1 MKESLTPR
9 LCPLC
14 RAVGS
19 RAFEP
24 VGRGFF
30 AATGKEYRVARCRSC
45 DLVQQNPSWS
55 PAFYKG
61 LYEHHIYDPTG
72 QKFFPEQVERYREVA
87 NSIQQTILRARSS
100 FAGAKLLD
108 FGSYDGSFVSW
119 LGRFTDWG
127 RSVQFFGYDITLKD
141 IPKGARFFNSLA
153 AITRAKKRFD
163 VVTLNHVLEHLLD
176 PVETLADIRKRFL
189 RPGGSVIIEVPDIS
203 YVRRGDFSPFH
214 IQHVNYFTPHTLS
227 RTCNRAGLAVE
238 TLRTFQNYD
247 CGRDPLYPTVL
258 VVARTGDGALFDGA
272 DIRAAITANRKR
284 LSLALARLPSGSTL
298 AVVGCGDPLSQL
310 LPLIPKKVRLSGLF
324 DNNTDLHG
332 KTLLG
337 NLVRPVEEILRSDA
351 DTVLASMV
359 NERNCIMIEAQLRR
373 LGFKGTIIR
382 SFESA

>member
-1 MKESLTPR
+1 MKDSLKPR

-14 RAVGS
+14 RAAGN

-24 VGRGFF
+24 VGRGSF
-30 AATGKEYRVARCRSC
+30 AATGREYRVARCRSC
-45 DLVQQNPSWS
+45 GLVQQNPSWS
-55 PAFYKG
+55 PAFYNR
-61 LYEHHIYDPTG
+61 LYEHHVYDPTG
-72 QKFFPEQVERYREVA
+72 QKFFPEQVERYRAVA
-87 NSIQQTILRARSS
+87 NSIQETILRARGS

-108 FGSYDGSFVSW
+108 FGSYDGSFISW

-127 RSVQFFGYDITLKD
+127 RSVQFFGYDITLRD
-141 IPKGARFFNSLA
+141 VPKGARFFNSLA
-153 AITRAKKRFD
+153 EIARAKKRFD

-176 PVETLADIRKRFL
+176 PVGTLADIRKRFL
-189 RPGGSVIIEVPDIS
+189 RQGGSVIIEVPDIS

-214 IQHVNYFTPHTLS
+214 IQHLNYFTPS
-227 RTCNRAGLAVE
+227 SVVNTCIRAGLAVE
-238 TLRTFQNYD
+238 TVQTFQNYD

-258 VVARTGDGALFDGA
+258 IVVRNGDGALFDGA
-272 DIRAAITANRKR
+272 DIRAAIAANRKR

-337 NLVRPVEEILRSDA
+337 NLVRPVDEILRSNA

-359 NERNCIMIEAQLRR
+359 NERNCIMIEAQLRGY
-373 LGFKGTIIR
+373 GFKGTIIR
-382 SFESA
+382 SFEIA